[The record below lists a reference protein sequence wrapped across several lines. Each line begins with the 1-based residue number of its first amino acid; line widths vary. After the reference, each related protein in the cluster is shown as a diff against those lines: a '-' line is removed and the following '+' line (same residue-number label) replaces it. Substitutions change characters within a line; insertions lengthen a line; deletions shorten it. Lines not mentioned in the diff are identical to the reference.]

1 MKPCSP
7 HSPQWL
13 SPSCLEYHPQLPL
26 RSPRPCSVAPTP
38 PYLPSSA
45 ATTPVL
51 SLHSQ
56 ACACH
61 GASDPPPRPCRLTL
75 LLHCALG
82 SQVPSGGSP
91 SLLHLTGRPR
101 PREGCGTQA
110 AALSF
115 RMLCS
120 LHWASLLFA
129 YCPTWLPLRLEYYFV
144 GGLGLHAGAWVGL
157 GHGRCCLNIQN
168 EGTARKG

>member
-1 MKPCSP
+1 MWPRLLSVFP
-7 HSPQWL
+7 PQQSQRL
-13 SPSCLEYHPQLPL
+13 SSASTAKQVPAMGPLPL
-26 RSPRPCSVAPTP
+26 P
-38 PYLPSSA
+38 PGL
-45 ATTPVL
+45 
-51 SLHSQ
+51 
-56 ACACH
+56 
-61 GASDPPPRPCRLTL
+61 CRLTL
-75 LLHCALG
+75 LLHSALG

-91 SLLHLTGRPR
+91 SLLRLTGRPH

-129 YCPTWLPLRLEYYFV
+129 YCPTWLPLRLECYFV

-157 GHGRCCLNIQN
+157 GHGRCCLNTS
-168 EGTARKG
+168 E